1 MRVMARCGD
10 SVSAQ
15 PLDWSLGS
23 SRVAAATRLYCPL
36 HCCFPESDLDSAP
49 CSVFSPMIGQSF
61 TRGRILEQRTDFNG
75 SGGGPTMRILT
86 VMVLTALLNSTLLTG
101 CAPSRAL
108 MRFPPDTSAESV
120 DLLWN
125 AVLAVPAGSSL
136 DVDLR
141 TGDSIQGRFR
151 SANDQTLILVFDGGS
166 RSVPRAEIRRVL
178 LDRGNH
184 AKKGALRGLGIGA
197 VTGLATS
204 SLQVAKADYPVD
216 GEGIVIG
223 VETSLFGL
231 IGTGIGALIGVFSN
245 DRTVIYETPVS
256 GLR

>member
-1 MRVMARCGD
+1 MPVMARCGD

-15 PLDWSLGS
+15 PLDWSLGLA
-23 SRVAAATRLYCPL
+23 RVAAATRLYCRL
-36 HCCFPESDLDSAP
+36 HCCFPESDLASGP
-49 CSVFSPMIGQSF
+49 CSVFFSTIGQSF
-61 TRGRILEQRTDFNG
+61 TKRRFLEQRTDFRG
-75 SGGGPTMRILT
+75 SGGGPTMRILNL
-86 VMVLTALLNSTLLTG
+86 MVLTALINSTLLTG

-136 DVDLR
+136 QVDLR

-151 SANDQTLILVFDGGS
+151 SANDQTLILVYDGGS
-166 RSVPRAEIRRVL
+166 RSVPRVEIRRVL

-204 SLQVAKADYPVD
+204 GLQVAKADYPVD
-216 GEGIVIG
+216 GEGIVVG
-223 VETSLFGL
+223 VMTSLYGL
-231 IGTGIGALIGVFSN
+231 IGTGIGALIGVYFD
-245 DRTVIYETPVS
+245 DRTVIYETPDS